1 MDFLMVLFWSYWFPL
16 LVVLVLVLLGVFMRA
31 IRWRN

>member
-16 LVVLVLVLLGVFMRA
+16 LVVVALVLLGVFMRA